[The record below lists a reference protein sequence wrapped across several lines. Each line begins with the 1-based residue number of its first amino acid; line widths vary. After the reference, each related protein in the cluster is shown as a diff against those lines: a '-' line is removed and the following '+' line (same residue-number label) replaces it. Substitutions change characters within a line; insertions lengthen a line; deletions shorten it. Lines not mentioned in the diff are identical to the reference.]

1 MLHAWPS
8 RRAPPRCPAPTCHPP
23 TALDSL
29 ALPGAMGALG
39 WVAGGCVMAFFF
51 VVTLLSSHML
61 LRCYE
66 VDGQTFPRWVPP
78 ATQPPCTRLAP

>member
-1 MLHAWPS
+1 MAW
-8 RRAPPRCPAPTCHPP
+8 RRAKDRAPLQVPP
-23 TALDSL
+23 TLARSL

-39 WVAGGCVMAFFF
+39 WVAGGIAMALFF

-66 VDGQTFPRWVPP
+66 VDGQTHPR
-78 ATQPPCTRLAP
+78 